1 MTDNNSDITSNDI
14 KTLMDYV
21 SGLKKEIDIL
31 KAVDKP
37 VDKTPE
43 IQVNPFDKSAE
54 AIKLQEDLKKQIEL
68 EYKAKEIVSTFDKR
82 YSGYLSTEDL
92 TIVNNSNADDNHKA
106 VEKFTRIFKNETN
119 YELLPISF
127 KDEVKQIISM
137 NDTDKAKFTDI
148 NKLDTI
154 LVNFSDIKDKV
165 DLNNSRFLGNNIPK
179 KESIAEA
186 KWKEAIAKANGN
198 GK

>member
-1 MTDNNSDITSNDI
+1 MTESNNDI
-14 KTLMDYV
+14 NTLMELMAD
-21 SGLKKEIDIL
+21 LKKEIDSL
-31 KAVDKP
+31 KAVNNSVNTVSEHKH
-37 VDKTPE
+37 KIPE
-43 IQVNPFDKSAE
+43 NPFDKSAE

-68 EYKAKEIVSTFDKR
+68 EYKAKEIVSTFDKK
-82 YSGYLSTEDL
+82 YAGYLSTEDL

-106 VEKFTRIFKNETN
+106 VEKFTRIFKNEAN

-137 NDTDKAKFTDI
+137 NDTEKAKFTDI
-148 NKLDTI
+148 TKLDTI

-186 KWKEAIAKANGN
+186 KWKEAIAKANG
-198 GK
+198 K